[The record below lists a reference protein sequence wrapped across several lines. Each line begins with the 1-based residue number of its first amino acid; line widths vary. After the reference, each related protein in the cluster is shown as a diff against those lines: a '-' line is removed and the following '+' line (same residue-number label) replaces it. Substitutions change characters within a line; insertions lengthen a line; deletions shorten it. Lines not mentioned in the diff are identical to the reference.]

1 MFLIQDGI
9 VLTVQLTRRKS
20 QLLHNGLLPPWQNLT
35 INIVVEY
42 SKYIFE
48 EIIRT
53 MTTIGVKC

>member
-42 SKYIFE
+42 SNIYLKKLLE
-48 EIIRT
+48 Q
-53 MTTIGVKC
+53 